1 MNTVL
6 HADPVF
12 SDAAAAPYTMP
23 AHACPPVLVESPD
36 DVERELRKIVE
47 ISDAN
52 LHSGR
57 GCTVLGLDTEWA
69 ADGEGA
75 KVALLQLA
83 THGSRCVLVRADCIS
98 KENSAC

>member
-1 MNTVL
+1 MATVL
-6 HADPVF
+6 HADSAY
-12 SDAAAAPYTMP
+12 SDAPPAPYTMP
-23 AHACPPVLVESPD
+23 AHASPPVLVESPD
-36 DVERELRKIVE
+36 DVERELHKIIE
-47 ISDAN
+47 IADAN
-52 LHSGR
+52 IHSGR

-69 ADGEGA
+69 ADGKGA